1 MFVLV
6 NSGDPE
12 TQTREDIRI
21 ENIIA
26 DIVIRAK
33 PGPLAVSATSKITE
47 WAAHGLIG
55 GETHGPPAVSTL
67 DKARRKFVWSGPSW
81 SGGVLQSAL
90 VPGQKH
96 LLK

>member
-12 TQTREDIRI
+12 TQTGADIGI
-21 ENIIA
+21 KHIVA

-33 PGPLAVSATSKITE
+33 PDPLAVSATSKITE

-55 GETHGPPAVSTL
+55 GETHRPPAIRTFQ
-67 DKARRKFVWSGPSW
+67 KAGENLFFSESPFIRNKN
-81 SGGVLQSAL
+81 
-90 VPGQKH
+90 KE
-96 LLK
+96 

>member
-12 TQTREDIRI
+12 TQTG
-21 ENIIA
+21 ENIGLEHIVT

-47 WAAHGLIG
+47 WAAHGFIG

-67 DKARRKFVWSGPSW
+67 DKAGENLC
-81 SGGVLQSAL
+81 GLVLHGAAACCN
-90 VPGQKH
+90 
-96 LLK
+96 LLLYPVKNIS